1 MAIDHLVLK
10 VPTDKYEELVKFYT
24 AILAP
29 LNYELRHSVG
39 GVVTGFGEKTA
50 PTGAADIWLASTDTP
65 IDMHVALRAEST
77 YQFDL
82 ATLGIYFPMLS
93 TPSFSLLLTLH
104 QGRAAVDTFHAG
116 AVAAGGVDN
125 GAPGLRPQYH
135 PDYYAGYITDP
146 AGNNIEAVYHHP
158 A

>member
-65 IDMHVALRAEST
+65 IDMHVALRAES
-77 YQFDL
+77 
-82 ATLGIYFPMLS
+82 
-93 TPSFSLLLTLH
+93 
-104 QGRAAVDTFHAG
+104 RAAVDTFHAG